1 MKHFTY
7 PKASVH
13 IFLLLKHISAA
24 TLAKT
29 DDVTG
34 IFQYRY
40 GYVSL
45 CENPRA
51 INQDSLNI
59 EGLIADHI
67 NIFSLETIG
76 QHS

>member
-1 MKHFTY
+1 MKQSLANAFSILY
-7 PKASVH
+7 NYN
-13 IFLLLKHISAA
+13 IYILISCRKFNR
-24 TLAKT
+24 TLDT
-29 DDVTG
+29 
-34 IFQYRY
+34 
-40 GYVSL
+40 L